1 MSAPWLTR
9 TKRKWSSKKGKSTGK
24 RARTDSSFSLARGG
38 RAAAVPRALAAQ
50 IRSVALGMEETKYI
64 ATEFSQVPSS
74 AASSVNLM
82 NAMVQGVTRATR
94 LANRIRTSSLFLNV
108 TVEPSAGAI
117 LATRVRCMVV
127 LDTQPNGVALA
138 GLDLTQPGTLLANA
152 FYAPYNP
159 NTVPSRYRI
168 LMDKQIL
175 CEQGVVAQFNPATG
189 ATQAIAQQPAY
200 FRKRILLK
208 FQTKYN
214 EGNAGTIADINDNAL
229 WVVSFSSQA
238 ALVAPA
244 IFIQSTFKFKDA

>member
-1 MSAPWLTR
+1 MT
-9 TKRKWSSKKGKSTGK
+9 
-24 RARTDSSFSLARGG
+24 LARKVK
-38 RAAAVPRALAAQ
+38 RVVSR
-50 IRSVALGMEETKYI
+50 MEETKYI

-82 NAMVQGVTRATR
+82 NGMGQGVTRATR
-94 LANRIRTSSLFLNV
+94 LANRIRNSSLFLNV

-117 LATRVRCMVV
+117 LGTRVRFMVV

-138 GLDLTQPGTLLANA
+138 GLDLMQPGTLLANA

-168 LMDKQIL
+168 LLDKQIVMQ
-175 CEQGVVAQFNPATG
+175 QGVVAQFTPGTG
-189 ATQAIAQQPAY
+189 ATTAIAQQPKF

-208 FQTKYN
+208 QQTKYN
-214 EGNAGTIADINDNAL
+214 EGVAGTIADINDNAL

-238 ALVAPA
+238 ALFAPA